1 MTRFQN
7 GHQIRCCHP
16 AEEELHLL
24 VDLGKGWPP
33 QDRVPCRL
41 GVNAPADE
49 AKRAWET
56 VLRFLGH
63 ERGHHLLQKTSA
75 PTLYHWEVPK
85 KTLGVPY
92 YPRMTERDGFYR
104 AWEGIFRRGRA
115 AISHLSSGCGK
126 ICPKAGSWSGFLWLL
141 AQITNNLLGDR

>member
-1 MTRFQN
+1 MTRFQR
-7 GHQIRCCHP
+7 GASYGGCHS
-16 AEEELHLL
+16 AEEERHLL
-24 VDLGKGWPP
+24 VDLGKGWSP

-41 GVNAPADE
+41 GVNAPTGE

-56 VLRFLGH
+56 VLRFLGR
-63 ERGHHLLQKTSA
+63 ERGHHLLQETSA
-75 PTLYHWEVPK
+75 PHSVPLRAAEEN
-85 KTLGVPY
+85 TCSPH
-92 YPRMTERDGFYR
+92 YPRMTDRGGFHR
-104 AWEGIFRRGRA
+104 ALEGIFRRGRA